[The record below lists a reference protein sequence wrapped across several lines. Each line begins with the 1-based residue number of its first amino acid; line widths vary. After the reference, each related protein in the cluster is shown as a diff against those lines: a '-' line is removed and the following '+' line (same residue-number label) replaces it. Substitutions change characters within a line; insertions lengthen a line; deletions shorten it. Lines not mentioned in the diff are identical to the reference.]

1 MLSLKDC
8 INLFW
13 SGRYYS
19 AMYLE
24 VIQFCDLSKDRG
36 FGSFA
41 AWYISVWMCVFHGQ
55 QVWLFQV
62 MYITATSPY
71 LFMLALLIRNCLLPG
86 ARTGILF
93 YLTPDWSR
101 LNDLEVNFYI
111 ESCKLNTEEDFLS
124 FIVLIRSCMWL
135 LLRHICSWR
144 RCLSGT
150 LFFRAPWMGSSSI

>member
-1 MLSLKDC
+1 MLT
-8 INLFW
+8 LFN
-13 SGRYYS
+13 STDGFSER
-19 AMYLE
+19 A
-24 VIQFCDLSKDRG
+24 VIFFNPEAIIVLRSHPILRLIWRQ
-36 FGSFA
+36 SFIGVGGLA
-41 AWYISVWMCVFHGQ
+41 AWYIIAWMCVFQ

-111 ESCKLNTEEDFLS
+111 ESCKLDTKEDFLS
-124 FIVLIRSCMWL
+124 FSR
-135 LLRHICSWR
+135 
-144 RCLSGT
+144 
-150 LFFRAPWMGSSSI
+150 FN